1 MGSRTKCRSCCVL
14 ACVYATPTFMR
25 WIATSIGT
33 KIASVAAGRSLRSN
47 GAAFAATLGVHALVL
62 LLFLSPGRVTPPEPA
77 VPVVLIP
84 ISPPAQPL
92 EDIILQEDRV
102 MEAVVPLDT
111 LVLPDIR
118 LPELPSA
125 ITLPD
130 DNRRVLDALGE
141 YLSCNLANYEN
152 LWGAERLRCAQRLG
166 EVPWDPNS
174 SMPLTVRE
182 QVLWTYWAALMEERR
197 SAPVEPFLDC
207 PLGSQQERM
216 GIPCLNED
224 ARPSMLLTTSPL

>member
-1 MGSRTKCRSCCVL
+1 
-14 ACVYATPTFMR
+14 MR
-25 WIATSIGT
+25 CIATSIGT
-33 KIASVAAGRSLRSN
+33 KIAPVAAGRSRRYSS
-47 GAAFAATLGVHALVL
+47 AAFAATLGVHALVL
-62 LLFLSPGRVTPPEPA
+62 LVFFSPGRVTPQEPA

-84 ISPPAQPL
+84 ISPPPQPL
-92 EDIILQEDRV
+92 EDIILQEDSGLQEDRV

-111 LVLPDIR
+111 LVLPDVR
-118 LPELPSA
+118 FPERPSA

-130 DNRRVLDALGE
+130 ENRRVLSALKE

-152 LWGAERLRCAQRLG
+152 LWGAERLRCAQKLG
-166 EVPWDPNS
+166 EAPWDPNS
-174 SMPLTVRE
+174 SMLLTVRE
-182 QVLWTYWAALMEERR
+182 QELWTYWTALMEERR

-224 ARPSMLLTTSPL
+224 GRPSMLLTTSPP